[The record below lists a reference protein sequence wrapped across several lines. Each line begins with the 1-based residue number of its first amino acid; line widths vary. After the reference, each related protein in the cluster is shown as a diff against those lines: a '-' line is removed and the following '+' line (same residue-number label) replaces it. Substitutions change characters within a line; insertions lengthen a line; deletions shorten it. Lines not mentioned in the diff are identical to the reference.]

1 MFHNIYIFL
10 SIINNKMFEKVPLEE
25 VLFKFKDEKLKSDL
39 ISKKLILYQTDSLYE
54 FIENFDSL
62 KSDYKYSNSR
72 FEITLF
78 GKKNIFFSIP
88 YFLEIPK
95 DIYLL
100 KAPEKTIYTY
110 EDKFQVK
117 LFDSKE
123 SKLDITLENKNHE
136 VLYAMYLGKKFYN
149 KSKIMLRHLT
159 LGLNESGNISINSIG
174 PINFMGESG
183 FLPPQYLSLDSKFN
197 IEDSL
202 K

>member
-1 MFHNIYIFL
+1 
-10 SIINNKMFEKVPLEE
+10 MFEKVPLEE

-78 GKKNIFFSIP
+78 GKKDIFFSIP

-123 SKLDITLENKNHE
+123 IKLDITLENKNHE

>member
-1 MFHNIYIFL
+1 
-10 SIINNKMFEKVPLEE
+10 
-25 VLFKFKDEKLKSDL
+25 VLFRFKDEKLKSDL
-39 ISKKLILYQTDSLYE
+39 ISKKLILYQTDSLDE
-54 FIENFDSL
+54 LIKNFDSL
-62 KSDYKYSNSR
+62 KLFYKKSNSK

-78 GKKNIFFSIP
+78 SKKENFFPIP
-88 YFLEIPK
+88 YFLEIPE

-100 KAPEKTIYTY
+100 KAPEKTIYTD

-123 SKLDITLENKNHE
+123 IKLDITLENKNHE

-159 LGLNESGNISINSIG
+159 LGLNESENISINSIG
-174 PINFMGESG
+174 PINFMGDSG
-183 FLPPQYLSLDSKFN
+183 FLPPQYFSLDSEFN